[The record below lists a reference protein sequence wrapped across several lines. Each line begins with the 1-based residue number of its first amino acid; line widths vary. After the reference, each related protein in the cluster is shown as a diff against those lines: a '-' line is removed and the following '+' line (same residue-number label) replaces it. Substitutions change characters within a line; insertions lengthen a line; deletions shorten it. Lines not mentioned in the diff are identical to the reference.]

1 MSPSGRYVLSSLFGV
16 LNLVCACGL
25 PAVLAATPGEIPN
38 PATYE
43 GSLKLQQQYDQQQQQ
58 GREQQRQQQQQS
70 EQQWQATLQQ
80 QQAQANAAAAQAQAV
95 LRAWQK
101 RPPLTPEHNPLLGR
115 WNSQGVSPA
124 GAKRLNGGNQL
135 AGLLGP
141 ELANMTT
148 ALLGGITGRV
158 CDSMLGRGLIEFR
171 PTMVVAIGRD
181 GSERA
186 MYRAEYRGGG
196 SRVVVLPQ
204 AGQSFTHMIIDF
216 ESADHA
222 MVDAVGC
229 VLVRGDAPA
238 RHSSHPV
245 R

>member
-1 MSPSGRYVLSSLFGV
+1 MNPSRRPVLSWLPAVSS
-16 LNLVCACGL
+16 LVCACGL
-25 PAVLAATPGEIPN
+25 PAAFAATPGQIPN
-38 PATYE
+38 PGTYE
-43 GSLKLQQQYDQQQQQ
+43 GSMRLQQQYEQQQQQ
-58 GREQQRQQQQQS
+58 GREQLRQQQQQS
-70 EQQWQATLQQ
+70 DQQWQATLQQ
-80 QQAQANAAAAQAQAV
+80 QQARQNADAAQAQAV
-95 LRAWQK
+95 LRTWQK
-101 RPPLTPEHNPLLGR
+101 RPPLAPDHNPLLGR

-124 GAKRLNGGNQL
+124 ATKKLNGGNQL

-141 ELANMTT
+141 EMANMTN
-148 ALLGGITGRV
+148 ALLGGITGRM

-181 GSERA
+181 GSEHP

-216 ESADHA
+216 DSADHA
-222 MVDAVGC
+222 TVAAVGC
-229 VLVRGDAPA
+229 VLARGQAPA
-238 RHSSHPV
+238 RPTGQPV